1 MNIMTM
7 ILMSRAICMMNIII
21 KEALIKYG
29 AEIAKSDFQV
39 NWTKIPQ
46 EYCRISRDLS
56 SI

>member
-1 MNIMTM
+1 M
-7 ILMSRAICMMNIII
+7 IYDF

-29 AEIAKSDFQV
+29 AEIAKSDFQA